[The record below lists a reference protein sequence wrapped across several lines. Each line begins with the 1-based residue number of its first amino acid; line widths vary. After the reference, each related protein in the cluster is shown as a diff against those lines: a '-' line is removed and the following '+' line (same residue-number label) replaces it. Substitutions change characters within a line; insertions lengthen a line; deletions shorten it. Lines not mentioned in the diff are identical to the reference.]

1 MRNSSFSHFLRNGS
15 HLRATH
21 RAGGGA
27 RVVAGQAVWSAR
39 RHHHL
44 PAVCRRLQRVGRV
57 CGGYRAGPD
66 HGAGVEC
73 AALEPARVA
82 GLAHLVMCL
91 CCADPL
97 GSLRPLFGR
106 LLALVSGG
114 GHLAAGGICPRQ
126 AGALADPALAAA
138 RSAAAAA
145 GVVRGDSAPCH
156 GDQPVGGAALLYR
169 YHSAGPDRCAAC
181 AALHLAR
188 LWSVLAGGFGARVGA
203 DDPELASRSAATVV
217 ATARLVAAALHP
229 AVAALVRRTVAPGTL
244 AVATGSVCAV
254 VGALANTCPLATAG
268 AGCGAGAGGADQQG
282 GACHPL

>member
-44 PAVCRRLQRVGRV
+44 PAVCRRLQRVGRI
-57 CGGYRAGPD
+57 CGGHRAGPD

-82 GLAHLVMCL
+82 GLAHLVMGL
-91 CCADPL
+91 CGIDPL

-106 LLALVSGG
+106 LLAFVSGG
-114 GHLAAGGICPRQ
+114 GHPAAGGICPRQ

-138 RSAAAAA
+138 RSAAVATD
-145 GVVRGDSAPCH
+145 VVRGDSAPCH

-169 YHSAGPDRCAAC
+169 HHPAGPDRCAAG
-181 AALHLAR
+181 AAFHLAC
-188 LWSVLAGGFGARVGA
+188 LCPVLAGGSGARVGA
-203 DDPELASRSAATVV
+203 DAPELAGRSTATVV
-217 ATARLVAAALHP
+217 ATTRLVAATLHP

-244 AVATGSVCAV
+244 ALVTGRPCAG
-254 VGALANTCPLATAG
+254 VGVLANACPLATAG

-282 GACHPL
+282 GARHPL